1 MRINKCYDCS
11 SCFIKFWSCERIVRC
26 QIHTL
31 AMKATILRN
40 MQVTVRTF
48 AQLIFNN
55 FSLSLNRR
63 KVMETMRKK
72 QKTVTLPG
80 LQQPIYQI
88 LGLER
93 WIGANA
99 GIAKKE
105 GRELDCLCW
114 REVDVISDEKFEGIA
129 ERLLLLELWR
139 K

>member
-1 MRINKCYDCS
+1 
-11 SCFIKFWSCERIVRC
+11 
-26 QIHTL
+26 
-31 AMKATILRN
+31 MKATILRN

-105 GRELDCLCW
+105 GRELDCLC
-114 REVDVISDEKFEGIA
+114 
-129 ERLLLLELWR
+129 
-139 K
+139 

>member
-1 MRINKCYDCS
+1 
-11 SCFIKFWSCERIVRC
+11 
-26 QIHTL
+26 
-31 AMKATILRN
+31 
-40 MQVTVRTF
+40 
-48 AQLIFNN
+48 
-55 FSLSLNRR
+55 
-63 KVMETMRKK
+63 METMRKK

-80 LQQPIYQI
+80 LQQLIYQI